1 MEPLQQGSNAIPF
14 LHESKHCTGPRI
26 QLLNRSLSKS
36 RKQNK
41 TTQNLRNSL
50 LVFLSKKYMIMGEDK
65 TVHIRLWSLP

>member
-1 MEPLQQGSNAIPF
+1 MELLQQGSNGIPL

-26 QLLNRSLSKS
+26 QMLSRSLSKS

-50 LVFLSKKYMIMGEDK
+50 IVFLSKKYTIIGEDK
-65 TVHIRLWSLP
+65 MVHIRMWSLP